1 MAAALHTIFRQKF
14 CKGCGARFF
23 ICSHCDHGHSYCSE
37 ECRLRS
43 RREGHRV
50 ANRRHQQSPEGRDDH
65 RDRQRAYRR
74 RKAAISH
81 ALRPKVPPR
90 HLQHFPAEVLST
102 RLPQHSCQVHTA
114 TASQALSLIP
124 APHHQQQSPAELLKP
139 SAPSAQ
145 ALLQNSVT
153 DQSTARVTTSDM
165 LFRPRSQWP
174 IEPVRE
180 ALRGLRVIVCRFCG
194 RIGFFLNPYDES

>member
-1 MAAALHTIFRQKF
+1 MMAAAPHPVFRQKF
-14 CKGCGARFF
+14 CKAESCGARFF
-23 ICSHCDHGHSYCSE
+23 ICSHCDHGQSYCSE

-43 RREGHRV
+43 RREQHRV

-90 HLQHFPAEVLST
+90 H
-102 RLPQHSCQVHTA
+102 PQHSCQMHTV
-114 TASQALSLIP
+114 TASQASPPKPILQ
-124 APHHQQQSPAELLKP
+124 HQQQSPAAPLKL
-139 SAPSAQ
+139 SAPSSQ

-153 DQSTARVTTSDM
+153 DQSTARGATSAM
-165 LFRPRSQWP
+165 LFRPCSQWP

-180 ALRGLRVIVCRFCG
+180 PLRGFRVIVCRFCG
-194 RIGFFLNPYDES
+194 RIGFFLNPYDEPG